1 MPIARIRTFD
11 PEAVSFLAA
20 KLAASGFQL
29 QFAAPGEQQLEEA
42 DLEITVTR
50 MDSATALEQAR
61 LQAEEMNVDVTV
73 MPGVLVSPKLDF
85 ASVEEVAVEPEEIQQ
100 PESTGNAGE
109 QVTRSQQAPWT
120 TPYHADLP
128 DEPQEFITVEAPQT
142 DDSSQPD
149 FLLQPEFAEEEAEHT
164 PSRTQDIAHAA
175 ADGLKKGADAVGNF
189 ANSSA
194 ARLAEWKRRTGE
206 AIERR
211 RAQREQEQ
219 AAAMEHQRRQ
229 EELAMQA
236 GQLHPHDNPPVLET
250 ASFEAEELKPKLISK
265 APLKSR
271 TLYGRDR
278 RFRNAAVA
286 AALVIIGAMIG
297 WSLAGFAGP
306 ANPIRNSLANVQQQT
321 PFGAASVTAP
331 APSFAATPRPATIAK
346 PLPVHPA
353 PKPAAKR
360 VARTSHTR
368 ARHHTVH
375 RSASA
380 DDDGEVVVR
389 HFGTKPEAQQ
399 AKAKTKDGVKI
410 ITEE

>member
-42 DLEITVTR
+42 DLDITVTR

-73 MPGVLVSPKLDF
+73 MPGALVVPKPEF
-85 ASVEEVAVEPEEIQQ
+85 ASVEDVAVGPAEIQQ
-100 PESTGNAGE
+100 PESTGHAGE
-109 QVTRSQQAPWT
+109 NITRSQQAPWT

-128 DEPQEFITVEAPQT
+128 DEPEEFITVEAPQT

-149 FLLQPEFAEEEAEHT
+149 FLLQPDFAEEAAEPT
-164 PSRTQDIAHAA
+164 SSRAEEIAHAA
-175 ADGLKKGADAVGNF
+175 ADGLKRGAEAVGNLASF
-189 ANSSA
+189 SA
-194 ARLAEWKRRTGE
+194 TRLAEWKRRTGE

-211 RAQREQEQ
+211 RAQREQER
-219 AAAMEHQRRQ
+219 AAALEHQRRQ

-236 GQLHPHDNPPVLET
+236 GQLHPHDNPPVPET
-250 ASFEAEELKPKLISK
+250 ASFEIEDLKPKLVSR

-286 AALVIIGAMIG
+286 AALVIAGAMIG
-297 WSLAGFAGP
+297 WSLAGLAGP
-306 ANPIRNSLANVQQQT
+306 ANPVRNSLANVQQQT

-331 APSFAATPRPATIAK
+331 TQSFAARPATIAQAQPVNTATK
-346 PLPVHPA
+346 PN
-353 PKPAAKR
+353 PKR
-360 VARTSHTR
+360 IARTSHPK
-368 ARHHTVH
+368 ARHRAAH
-375 RSASA
+375 RKVST
-380 DDDGEVVVR
+380 DDPEVVVH